1 VIEGD
6 VGRALAALDQ
16 RLLRVCALEERRAER
31 MKGGERGWEALRAAL
46 RPPAEELAYDRDD
59 DAPPMWPA
67 HGPAALVRAKRAL
80 GLDALDAD
88 LLLVLLAPHVEP
100 RYLRVLIALQDDAGG
115 GHLVERCLT
124 TVLGR
129 TPARA
134 RAVAVALSESGR
146 LLRAGLI
153 ATTPGEFPP
162 QGRPIDL
169 AADVRDALLELPPP
183 TSLAGATL
191 AWSAPGAPAPTG
203 HVSVIHGAGE
213 RRARAEE
220 VLEGATTVSVDG
232 AALDGAALRA
242 VWRAAALRGAVPIVD
257 LSTVDLAAATTAAE
271 QLVGWV
277 RGLGG
282 SAVVLAREPLPVP
295 APHHAVP
302 GLGYQERVAAWRTE
316 AAAAA
321 RPLTDGAVEQLAVN
335 LRLNRD
341 EIRRVLGASA
351 PAADAEALCATA
363 RRLTGGGLRHGALVE
378 TRRSF
383 DDMVLRDTTRTALER
398 LIHFTRHRDRLAE
411 TWSLEARFRL
421 RRGPIVLFSGRSGT
435 GKTLAAEVIAGAL
448 GRPLHVVDLSRLVSK
463 YIGETEKHI
472 DEVLRGGERAGAVLF
487 FDEADALFASRTEVS
502 SSNDRYANLEVGYL
516 LQRIES
522 HDGLVILATNLM
534 QTIDEAF
541 LRRFHTR
548 IEFPFPE
555 ASERRALWELM
566 VPPEVPR
573 DGAFDLDAL
582 AATHRLAGG
591 DIRNAAL
598 KGIFLAAQDGTPL
611 DQRHLEH
618 AIAIELHELG
628 RLSRHHRATADAG
641 HALREVVGAIET
653 AIDRELRARF
663 RKEIHV
669 IHGSPTRETLAG
681 RRPAISLAV
690 LSLARGAEVGGLKL
704 GLVVSAWS
712 ARAEEELE
720 LLGVLLEV
728 FATLGLPP
736 IAGRRCTVRVQPSHD
751 FDLLHRFWSSHG
763 HPVRAS
769 LVLELDVSP

>member
-1 VIEGD
+1 
-6 VGRALAALDQ
+6 
-16 RLLRVCALEERRAER
+16 
-31 MKGGERGWEALRAAL
+31 
-46 RPPAEELAYDRDD
+46 
-59 DAPPMWPA
+59 
-67 HGPAALVRAKRAL
+67 
-80 GLDALDAD
+80 
-88 LLLVLLAPHVEP
+88 
-100 RYLRVLIALQDDAGG
+100 
-115 GHLVERCLT
+115 
-124 TVLGR
+124 
-129 TPARA
+129 
-134 RAVAVALSESGR
+134 
-146 LLRAGLI
+146 
-153 ATTPGEFPP
+153 
-162 QGRPIDL
+162 
-169 AADVRDALLELPPP
+169 
-183 TSLAGATL
+183 
-191 AWSAPGAPAPTG
+191 
-203 HVSVIHGAGE
+203 
-213 RRARAEE
+213 
-220 VLEGATTVSVDG
+220 
-232 AALDGAALRA
+232 
-242 VWRAAALRGAVPIVD
+242 
-257 LSTVDLAAATTAAE
+257 
-271 QLVGWV
+271 
-277 RGLGG
+277 
-282 SAVVLAREPLPVP
+282 
-295 APHHAVP
+295 VP
-302 GLGYQERVAAWRTE
+302 GLGYQQRAAAWRDE
-316 AAAAA
+316 AAATA
-321 RPLTDGAVEQLAVN
+321 RPLADDAIDQLAVN
-335 LRLNRD
+335 LRLNSD
-341 EIRRVLGASA
+341 EIRRVLGAAA
-351 PAADAEALCATA
+351 PDAGADFLCETA
-363 RRLTGGGLRHGALVE
+363 RRLTGGAVRHGALVE

-383 DDMVLRDTTRTALER
+383 ADMVLRDTTRTALER

-411 TWSLEARFRL
+411 SWSLEARFRL

-435 GKTLAAEVIAGAL
+435 GKTLAAEVVAGAL

-487 FDEADALFASRTEVS
+487 FDEADALFSSRTEVT

-566 VPPEVPR
+566 LPPEVPR

-582 AATHRLAGG
+582 AAAHRLAGG

-598 KGIFLAAQDGTPL
+598 KGIFLAAQQGTPL
-611 DQRHLEH
+611 DQRHLDH

-628 RLSRHHRATADAG
+628 RLSRHDPGAADAG
-641 HALREVVGAIET
+641 HALREVVRAIEGVVDG
-653 AIDRELRARF
+653 ALRARF

-690 LSLARGAEVGGLKL
+690 LSLARGAEPGGLQL

-728 FATLGLPP
+728 LATMALPP
-736 IAGRRCTVRVQPSHD
+736 IAGRRCAMRVQQSHD

>member
-46 RPPAEELAYDRDD
+46 RPPAEDLAYDRDD

-220 VLEGATTVSVDG
+220 VLEGATTVLVDG

-257 LSTVDLAAATTAAE
+257 LSTVELAAAATAAE

-321 RPLTDGAVEQLAVN
+321 RPLTDGAVDQLAVN

-351 PAADAEALCATA
+351 PTADAA
-363 RRLTGGGLRHGALVE
+363 
-378 TRRSF
+378 
-383 DDMVLRDTTRTALER
+383 
-398 LIHFTRHRDRLAE
+398 
-411 TWSLEARFRL
+411 
-421 RRGPIVLFSGRSGT
+421 GT
-435 GKTLAAEVIAGAL
+435 GKTLAAQIIAGQIERDL
-448 GRPLHVVDLSRLVSK
+448 YRIDLSQVVSK
-463 YIGETEKHI
+463 WIGETEKNLGRLF
-472 DEVLRGGERAGAVLF
+472 DEADAAGAVLF
-487 FDEADALFASRTEVS
+487 FDEADALFAKRTEVKDAH
-502 SSNDRYANLEVGYL
+502 DRYANLETGYL
-516 LQRIES
+516 LQRLEG